1 MSFLAHLAI
10 TFFWHH
16 RPSSINFSHFNL
28 LIWNPSAKWTE
39 TWSVCEIILDRR
51 PTSSWNC
58 CGPVNS
64 CGHRTAVSSRKS
76 VCSPVLII
84 FYFNSDS
91 WYKNFY
97 TWFPATSQYDLRSM
111 SLSKKHLKG
120 IHWFVIVNWK
130 HWFVIVNVSW
140 KVSQFLA
147 NVTDPNDP
155 KDKQNKAKDRKEEY
169 KEYESK
175 KRSRSYQTAWE
186 SEFIWLRYK
195 VRM

>member
-1 MSFLAHLAI
+1 MTIFFSVFFQLLPLPQPPAFLVASFWSNFCGRRHQNQRFDIYLDVLIFRDDCFQLFKWFQLFFKLTLPKAIWAFAI
-10 TFFWHH
+10 TWH
-16 RPSSINFSHFNL
+16 PSSVNFSHFNL

-97 TWFPATSQYDLRSM
+97 TWFPATSQYDFRSM
-111 SLSKKHLKG
+111 SLAFYFLK
-120 IHWFVIVNWK
+120 F
-130 HWFVIVNVSW
+130 
-140 KVSQFLA
+140 FLL
-147 NVTDPNDP
+147 TI
-155 KDKQNKAKDRKEEY
+155 
-169 KEYESK
+169 
-175 KRSRSYQTAWE
+175 
-186 SEFIWLRYK
+186 F
-195 VRM
+195 